1 MRRGSARRV
10 QGEGS
15 KGWDDDEDGHREWAF
30 ERHSG
35 RCGRQTHA
43 SVASLALAV
52 HLRPNERSTSADTQV
67 LLQTG
72 RDAIADAQRE
82 LTAADDADEQQW
94 AIATPIVDRAA
105 AEISGLARAG
115 VSRLTRG
122 DLERLTA
129 LEADLARVE
138 QELGR

>member
-1 MRRGSARRV
+1 MKMVTGSGPSNDIPAV
-10 QGEGS
+10 AVAETQ
-15 KGWDDDEDGHREWAF
+15 
-30 ERHSG
+30 
-35 RCGRQTHA
+35 A

-52 HLRPNERSTSADTQV
+52 QLRPNERSTSAHTQI

-72 RDAIADAQRE
+72 RTRSPIPSAK
-82 LTAADDADEQQW
+82 LTAADDADEQLW

>member
-1 MRRGSARRV
+1 MTFRPLRSPNPCFRREPRPGRSPPAERAQHVGPYSGSSSDW
-10 QGEGS
+10 Q
-15 KGWDDDEDGHREWAF
+15 
-30 ERHSG
+30 
-35 RCGRQTHA
+35 
-43 SVASLALAV
+43 
-52 HLRPNERSTSADTQV
+52 
-67 LLQTG
+67 
-72 RDAIADAQRE
+72 DAIADAQRE

>member
-1 MRRGSARRV
+1 MLLTGCGSGPSNDIPAV
-10 QGEGS
+10 AVAETQ
-15 KGWDDDEDGHREWAF
+15 
-30 ERHSG
+30 
-35 RCGRQTHA
+35 A

-94 AIATPIVDRAA
+94 ALATPIVDRAA

-115 VSRLTRG
+115 VSRLTGG

>member
-82 LTAADDADEQQW
+82 LTAADDADDS
-94 AIATPIVDRAA
+94 AGLLLLLVDRAA